1 MVGENVPRRLPC
13 YQRSRVILLVAVLT
27 VATYYAVWLGSAAY
41 RRGQPV
47 AIPPH
52 IPQSSVVQ
60 PTSPHILPPDA
71 VGIPLKEVE
80 GAWDPPQE

>member
-1 MVGENVPRRLPC
+1 MVGENVPRRLNCCQP
-13 YQRSRVILLVAVLT
+13 SRVILSVAFLT

-41 RRGQPV
+41 RRRQPV
-47 AIPPH
+47 VIPPH

-71 VGIPLKEVE
+71 VGLPLTKVV